1 VINPGS
7 ALLFPSLCALRAGR
21 RHPSTP
27 MTNLYFADTSYRA
40 VTSFSERIDCATEG
54 NKAHMTG
61 PGDET
66 QVTRGDRFIK
76 TAVAILGETGRT
88 DFTVQEVVARSKTSL
103 RAFYQHFSSKDELL
117 LALFDRTIAQSAE
130 MWRAETIGLDSTA
143 ALKLVI
149 DRISQQPESSTQD
162 SLNRALSLYNQH
174 LAETRPREY
183 ARVLSPLHQLIRD
196 IVGQGITEG
205 VFHPGLDQG
214 AAAAIVMQTIVG
226 AQRLHWLGTELN
238 GTAIDAGQL
247 YDFCSRA
254 LGIRETDEESAAP
267 SLAELFA
274 AIGMRPGTRNGEFAM
289 TMPVSP
295 QVVNTS
301 GALQGGLIATL
312 VDVAGGQFG
321 LQYLQPGTTMTTADL
336 FVRYLRPIR
345 QGSAFAVP
353 RMLRSGRRAMVMQ
366 VDIYGDGDELLA
378 TATVN
383 FAVIEG
389 TTPKLPTWPEA

>member
-1 VINPGS
+1 
-7 ALLFPSLCALRAGR
+7 
-21 RHPSTP
+21 
-27 MTNLYFADTSYRA
+27 
-40 VTSFSERIDCATEG
+40 
-54 NKAHMTG
+54 MTG
-61 PGDET
+61 PTDEAE
-66 QVTRGDRFIK
+66 VTRGDRFIK
-76 TAVAILGETGRT
+76 TAVEILGETGRT

-117 LALFDRTIAQSAE
+117 LALFDRTIEQSVHT
-130 MWRAETIGLDSTA
+130 WRAEINGLDGTS

-149 DRISQQPESSTQD
+149 DRLSQQPESSTQD

-205 VFHPGLDQG
+205 VFNPGLDVG
-214 AAAAIVMQTIVG
+214 ATAAIIMQTMVG
-226 AQRLHWLGTELN
+226 AQRLHWLGSELN
-238 GTAIDAGQL
+238 GTPIDAGQL
-247 YDFCSRA
+247 YDFASRA
-254 LGIRETDEESAAP
+254 LGIRDTDHETTTP
-267 SLAELFA
+267 TLAELFA
-274 AIGMRPGTRNGEFAM
+274 QIGMRPVIHEGEFAM

-295 QVVNTS
+295 HVVNTS

-321 LQYLQPGTTMTTADL
+321 LDYLQPDTTMTTADL

-345 QGSAFAVP
+345 QGSALAVP
-353 RMLRSGRRAMVMQ
+353 RMLRTGRRAMVMQ
-366 VDIYGDGDELLA
+366 IDIYGDGGTELAA

-383 FAVIEG
+383 FAIING
-389 TTPKLPTWPEA
+389 PTPTSGLRADG

>member
-1 VINPGS
+1 
-7 ALLFPSLCALRAGR
+7 
-21 RHPSTP
+21 
-27 MTNLYFADTSYRA
+27 
-40 VTSFSERIDCATEG
+40 
-54 NKAHMTG
+54 MTG
-61 PGDET
+61 PTAEAE
-66 QVTRGDRFIK
+66 VTRGDRFIR
-76 TAVAILGETGRT
+76 TAVEILGETGRT

-117 LALFDRTIAQSAE
+117 LALFDRTIEQSAHA
-130 MWRAETIGLDSTA
+130 WRAEINGLDSTS

-149 DRISQQPESSTQD
+149 DRLSQQPESSTQD

-205 VFHPGLDQG
+205 VFNPGLDVG
-214 AAAAIVMQTIVG
+214 ATAAIIMQTMVG
-226 AQRLHWLGTELN
+226 AQRLHWLGSELN
-238 GTAIDAGQL
+238 GTPIDAGQL
-247 YDFCSRA
+247 YDFASRA
-254 LGIRETDEESAAP
+254 LGIRDTEDETTTP
-267 SLAELFA
+267 TLAELFA
-274 AIGMRPGTRNGEFAM
+274 QIGMRPVTHEGEFAM

-295 QVVNTS
+295 HVVNTS

-321 LQYLQPGTTMTTADL
+321 LDYLQPDTTMTTADL

-345 QGSAFAVP
+345 QGSALAVP
-353 RMLRSGRRAMVMQ
+353 RMLRTGRRAMVMQ
-366 VDIYGDGDELLA
+366 IDIYGDGGAELAA

-383 FAVIEG
+383 FAIING
-389 TTPKLPTWPEA
+389 PTPTSGLRADE